1 MNVVLV
7 VLGGFFLMGGGMMYA
22 SIMPLQVAELGAP
35 AWVATSIPM
44 ALPSI
49 VAIVLLLPIAMYAD
63 STGKR
68 KEILLVIAVLTGLA
82 NVGLALFA
90 NSWVT
95 IVLLRLVTG
104 LPFAVLS
111 MFAVILALILPEE
124 KRGMAMGLGMGGA
137 MLGMGLFQAISGSL
151 LGLLGSFSNLYFFA
165 AALSGIALL
174 ILLPVK
180 TPVVKSPTTITGKDI
195 ATVMKNKNILV
206 TGIAL
211 CLYLIGWNLMFSSF
225 PVVLTDILATPVQ
238 LQSVLFSVAS
248 LMLGFGTFIWG
259 PVVDKFG
266 GKTTLLIGIT
276 ISALA
281 TIILIPLSSHLWPYV
296 ILFWLATFGGVCGS
310 PASSAIAAMSVKK
323 EMTTVAVNAM
333 FIFVTL
339 AGIIG
344 GFISGPVMAVAG
356 LVAMLVVAAVFQV
369 VGDLAMLKV
378 PSKIEP
384 ADDSVSV

>member
-124 KRGMAMGLGMGGA
+124 NVEWLWGWVWEELC
-137 MLGMGLFQAISGSL
+137 SGWACFRRS
-151 LGLLGSFSNLYFFA
+151 
-165 AALSGIALL
+165 
-174 ILLPVK
+174 
-180 TPVVKSPTTITGKDI
+180 VVRC
-195 ATVMKNKNILV
+195 LV
-206 TGIAL
+206 
-211 CLYLIGWNLMFSSF
+211 F
-225 PVVLTDILATPVQ
+225 
-238 LQSVLFSVAS
+238 
-248 LMLGFGTFIWG
+248 
-259 PVVDKFG
+259 
-266 GKTTLLIGIT
+266 
-276 ISALA
+276 
-281 TIILIPLSSHLWPYV
+281 
-296 ILFWLATFGGVCGS
+296 
-310 PASSAIAAMSVKK
+310 
-323 EMTTVAVNAM
+323 
-333 FIFVTL
+333 
-339 AGIIG
+339 
-344 GFISGPVMAVAG
+344 
-356 LVAMLVVAAVFQV
+356 
-369 VGDLAMLKV
+369 
-378 PSKIEP
+378 
-384 ADDSVSV
+384 